1 MQKVM
6 SALINAAEWRMIMRD
21 FADLVSAG
29 EFNKFDYQAWKRLHE
44 TYDED
49 VLIDLWRIN
58 HNWNNSEFEYVISTS
73 GRTYSFVDSD
83 CSLGEFLYDNVLNE
97 DTYLYKNSPKTG
109 RVGWTD
115 LIHNIEYT
123 QYYDNICG
131 GLITTSSNFG
141 TKSAATAA
149 SATVAACSTA
159 VTGESTTA
167 TSAIYD
173 DSLCSKITTGYL
185 SIDDYDCGC
194 AKGTDGLEGIAKADY
209 CDYDN
214 AKGVS
219 EVIDKICT
227 DYHIGDDLSTDYS
240 YHTSLTTPSYDYN
253 IYSPLVGEP
262 ISNKTDSISIRLDE
276 FATIEDVNHKMD
288 EMKQAIADAMKDVI
302 ASAPL
307 KNNNNKEKEESKM
320 KGFNFDFGP
329 CDNSKVRMSMYGLA
343 VKNAAGT
350 WVSYN
355 PKSKEV
361 VDVDVLNFDG
371 AKYMYKMPAA
381 LKDVAVGDV
390 IVHNHKPMFVTEVTE
405 DRKNLTVI
413 DVYAGEEKHVIPTVN
428 MFGFNFVTKVVSL
441 FNTVSANAPSPDAPF
456 GNMLPLLMLSEGGT
470 DKIDPMMLMCMM
482 GGTFDMSN
490 PMMMYF
496 LLGDNKIDPLA
507 LMLMGQM
514 MNKPAAVAP
523 AAPAAQ

>member
-1 MQKVM
+1 MQKLMTAV
-6 SALINAAEWRMIMRD
+6 INAAEWRMIMRD

-29 EFNKFDYQAWKRLHE
+29 EFNKFDYQSWKKLHD
-44 TYDED
+44 TIDED

-58 HNWNNSEFEYVISTS
+58 RNYGLEYVISTK
-73 GRTYSFVDSD
+73 GRTYSFVDND
-83 CSLGEFLYDNVLNE
+83 CSLGEFLYDNVLN
-97 DTYLYKNSPKTG
+97 DNAYLYKNGPKNG
-109 RVGWTD
+109 KVKWTD
-115 LIHNIEYT
+115 LIRNIEYT
-123 QYYDNICG
+123 QHYDTLCG
-131 GLITTSSNFG
+131 GLITTSSN
-141 TKSAATAA
+141 TKSATVAA
-149 SATVAACSTA
+149 SATVASCS
-159 VTGESTTA
+159 
-167 TSAIYD
+167 SAITAESASAKTYD
-173 DSLCSKITTGYL
+173 DSLCSKITSGYL
-185 SIDDYDCGC
+185 SVDGIVDYGC
-194 AKGTDGLEGIAKADY
+194 SGAKGTDGLEGIAKASY

-214 AKGVS
+214 TKGVS
-219 EVIDKICT
+219 GVIDKICT
-227 DYHIGDDLSTDYS
+227 DYYIGDDLSTDYS
-240 YHTSLTTPSYDYN
+240 YYTTTTTPSYDYN
-253 IYSPLVGEP
+253 KYSPIVGSP

-276 FATIEDVNHKMD
+276 FATIEDVNHQMD
-288 EMKQAIADAMKDVI
+288 EMKQVIADAMKDI
-302 ASAPL
+302 MASTPL
-307 KNNNNKEKEESKM
+307 KNNNKEKEESKM